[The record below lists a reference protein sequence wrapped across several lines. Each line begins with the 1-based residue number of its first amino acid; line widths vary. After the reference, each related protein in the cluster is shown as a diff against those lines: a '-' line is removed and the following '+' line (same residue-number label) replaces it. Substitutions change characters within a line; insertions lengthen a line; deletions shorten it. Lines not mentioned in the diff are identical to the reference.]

1 MHRHFLEHAHLP
13 LRQRAPHYI
22 SHHAEDAYVNPFINS
37 VGFAAAACFCGV
49 LQGWSAVKGLLQ
61 LRELFVGSGSP
72 LSPGRF
78 LFESVGQ
85 VHLIKWTPEGGS
97 QVVPLNAAE
106 IEQELSLL
114 TPTNKQQPGSSGSNQ
129 QLAAAGAAAKAA
141 EQQAQE
147 GGGLAAAPAAAAAG
161 AAGALMNSLRAWLDH
176 HHRYAVVWGSFDG
189 ALLVI
194 IRCSRLGWFCQT
206 VCRVAVSLSGARD
219 VHAQKW
225 CRTSRHPRHVNP

>member
-1 MHRHFLEHAHLP
+1 MQSLSFVTTFTTHSA
-13 LRQRAPHYI
+13 
-22 SHHAEDAYVNPFINS
+22 DAAWVT
-37 VGFAAAACFCGV
+37 CFCQLCWCCCCSLLPFCL

-114 TPTNKQQPGSSGSNQ
+114 APTNNQ
-129 QLAAAGAAAKAA
+129 QLTAAGAAAKAA

-147 GGGLAAAPAAAAAG
+147 VGGLAAAPAAAAGG

-176 HHRYAVVWGSFDG
+176 HHRYVGIFCNVVYVGVVSCRG
-189 ALLVI
+189 LGTVSLVE
-194 IRCSRLGWFCQT
+194 SLGWFCGMVGVEAQEKHAKLPCPSHP
-206 VCRVAVSLSGARD
+206 CRGV
-219 VHAQKW
+219 
-225 CRTSRHPRHVNP
+225 